1 MKGKTLLLGLL
12 PLLILLAISCGQS
25 PQTTPTNTQPPT
37 TTTQTKTQEL
47 FVAGECPPSTDG
59 IEMNKRLT
67 KGFGAGYTA
76 LDASCAVYCLWVPDG
91 SQLII
96 GIADLDAKLYL
107 HVTDDLYTRWDSGLP
122 ENEGN
127 KTKYLNPSGRYYIYV
142 CPDEDPAKFMSH
154 ERKGGSI
161 TFTDATLFT
170 LYNEFTP

>member
-12 PLLILLAISCGQS
+12 PLLILLVISCGQS
-25 PQTTPTNTQPPT
+25 PQTTPTNTQPPPT
-37 TTTQTKTQEL
+37 IHTEP
-47 FVAGECPPSTDG
+47 FVSGECHPSTDR

-76 LDASCAVYCLWVPDG
+76 NDALCAVYCLWVPDG

-96 GIADLDAKLYL
+96 GIADLDARLYL
-107 HVTDDLYTRWDSGLP
+107 HVTDDLYARWDSGLP

-127 KTKYLNPSGRYYIYV
+127 KVKYLNPSGRYYIYV
-142 CPDEDPAKFMSH
+142 CPDEDSSKFMGY
-154 ERKGGSI
+154 EAAGGSI